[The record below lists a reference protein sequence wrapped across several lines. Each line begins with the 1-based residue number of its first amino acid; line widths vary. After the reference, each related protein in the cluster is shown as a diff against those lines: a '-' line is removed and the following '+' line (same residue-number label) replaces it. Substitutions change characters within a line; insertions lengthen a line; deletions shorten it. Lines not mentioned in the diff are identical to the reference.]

1 LKFDIY
7 KSDLM
12 ERTRLRATNATAT
25 LGVQAKVSLRN
36 SYVKGAMIMWKSWM
50 NF

>member
-7 KSDLM
+7 KSDFM
-12 ERTRLRATNATAT
+12 ERTRLSAANATAT
-25 LGVQAKVSLRN
+25 LGVQAKVFLRN
-36 SYVKGAMIMWKSWM
+36 NYVKGAMIMWMSWM